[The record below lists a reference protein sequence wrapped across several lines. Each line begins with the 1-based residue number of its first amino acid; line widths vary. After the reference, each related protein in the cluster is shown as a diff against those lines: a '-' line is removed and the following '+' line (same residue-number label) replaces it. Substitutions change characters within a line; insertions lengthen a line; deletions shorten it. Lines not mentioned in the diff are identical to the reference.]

1 MRVNFTS
8 LKTEMT
14 LRPTCMGSR
23 GFSLV
28 ELLVG
33 LAIAAIAMA
42 AIIGMFT
49 TLTRSY
55 TTQNASASVQQ
66 AGRAAMEYMVQNIR
80 MAGLNPTRIENVG
93 ILEATSTRIKFNL
106 DRNTNGEIDFV
117 DEEHMTFSYDPV
129 DQQINEG
136 LYIDDEDHK
145 SWNPLVEHVTNLSF
159 SYRDGDGVDLGPAP
173 NLADIKTVEIFL
185 TIAQLVPQNQNPVSR
200 TYSARIICRNL
211 GLD

>member
-1 MRVNFTS
+1 
-8 LKTEMT
+8 MT

-185 TIAQLVPQNQNPVSR
+185 TVAQLVPQNQNPVSR

>member
-1 MRVNFTS
+1 
-8 LKTEMT
+8 MT
-14 LRPTCMGSR
+14 LRPTCMGSQ

-185 TIAQLVPQNQNPVSR
+185 TVAQLVPQNQNPVSR
-200 TYSARIICRNL
+200 TYSTRIICRNL

>member
-1 MRVNFTS
+1 
-8 LKTEMT
+8 MT

-200 TYSARIICRNL
+200 TYSTRIICRNL

>member
-1 MRVNFTS
+1 
-8 LKTEMT
+8 MT

-185 TIAQLVPQNQNPVSR
+185 TVAQLVPQNQNPVSR
-200 TYSARIICRNL
+200 TYSTRIICRNL

>member
-1 MRVNFTS
+1 
-8 LKTEMT
+8 MT